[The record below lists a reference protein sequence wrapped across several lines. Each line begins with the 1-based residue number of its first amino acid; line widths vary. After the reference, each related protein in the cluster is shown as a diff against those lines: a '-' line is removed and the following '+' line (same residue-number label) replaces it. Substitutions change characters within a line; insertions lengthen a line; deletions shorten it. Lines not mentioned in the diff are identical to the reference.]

1 MNEIPLI
8 PLASV
13 KAFFDYAIEREKIR
27 MAKEAGK
34 PAPWTTD
41 PVLGR
46 FRFCNVFREDDKV
59 TRWYA
64 KNVRKKF
71 KGVDLVFAT
80 TMFRMFNRPETMQAL
95 LDADQVRRFSVP
107 VAWAA
112 IQHMKPVVS
121 AAYIIVGQPG
131 NPKGLGILKALEV
144 IHEHKHL
151 ITARIACN
159 GQRTLEG
166 ACEAL
171 MEYLYLGAFNSY
183 EIVTDLRHTSLLN
196 KAVDIYTWANPGP
209 GAARGLSRLMN
220 EDKHFFNRGSK
231 ADRVLMFGLMRTLQD
246 ASAKYWPFDHAWEM
260 RDVEH
265 TLCEFDKYERTR
277 TGEGRPKQLYLAN

>member
-1 MNEIPLI
+1 MTEPHIKLDK
-8 PLASV
+8 V
-13 KAFFDYAIEREKIR
+13 QQFFTYAIERERIR

-41 PVLGR
+41 PILGR

-80 TMFRMFNRPETMQAL
+80 VMFRMFNRPETMKAL

-112 IQHMKPVVS
+112 IKDMKPVVS
-121 AAYIIVGQPG
+121 AAYIIVGVPG

-159 GQRTLEG
+159 GPRTLEG

-171 MEYLYLGAFNSY
+171 MEYPYLGAFNSY
-183 EIVTDLRHTSLLN
+183 EIVTDLRHTPLLN

-209 GAARGLSRLMN
+209 GAARGLSRLLG
-220 EDKHFFNRGSK
+220 EDKHYFNRGSK
-231 ADRVLMFGLMRTLQD
+231 ADRVIMFHLMRVLEGL
-246 ASAKYWPFDHAWEM
+246 APNYWPFDHVWEM

-265 TLCEFDKYERTR
+265 TLCEFDKYERAR